1 MNIKNIG
8 KNIGKTIAGMS
19 MLVLTVSACA
29 TPTASP
35 VAPTSTGHPVTTL
48 SKSEQYQ
55 IAVQQSARLNGVEV
69 RWVNPPDESDLAHYN
84 LAESSSETK
93 AASN

>member
-8 KNIGKTIAGMS
+8 KNFGKNIAALS
-19 MLVLTVSACA
+19 LLVLTVSACA
-29 TPTASP
+29 TPTANP

-55 IAVQQSARLNGVEV
+55 LAVQQSARLNGVEV
-69 RWVNPPDESDLAHYN
+69 RWVNPPDEGDLAHYE
-84 LAESSSETK
+84 LVESPSEPK
-93 AASN
+93 ASN